1 MGWENP
7 HGILGLVAAREGAV
21 PLCCPTL
28 PSPPAAL
35 AARSARLVFHTADTC
50 TQRGQ
55 PRAHTR
61 AALLGA
67 NALAAGP
74 QAVVPPRA
82 LLAPGWEEQS
92 RSDVLSVAT
101 SPGDV
106 CWAQGAAG
114 CRGPH
119 GKHAPPLTLPRAA
132 PGSLLQP
139 GLCAAA
145 SMTAGAPGAA
155 QNSCPHSPPLP
166 GRRQLSHDSVLRPG
180 AAGGS
185 CHPAAVLSP
194 LPVGCWLWGTPGWDQ
209 HHPQDRV
216 PLCPQMG
223 RAVPVPI
230 LTVPPACSTRGPCSC
245 LSATSLAVFSGGL
258 CTLCRSLGTVP
269 SPVSSAPRGSE
280 EERDAARPAGPACSV
295 LPCVTQGFRFLMG
308 HGANSHTAPP
318 PHHASEPC

>member
-92 RSDVLSVAT
+92 CSDVLSVAT

-119 GKHAPPLTLPRAA
+119 GKRAPPLTLPRAA

-194 LPVGCWLWGTPGWDQ
+194 LLWAAGCGAPRAGISTTPRTVSPCAPRWGE
-209 HHPQDRV
+209 
-216 PLCPQMG
+216 
-223 RAVPVPI
+223 
-230 LTVPPACSTRGPCSC
+230 
-245 LSATSLAVFSGGL
+245 LS
-258 CTLCRSLGTVP
+258 P
-269 SPVSSAPRGSE
+269 SPSSPCHQPAAHGDHAHASLPPPWRSFRGVCAPCAGPWGRSPAPSPLHLEAARRNAALPALLAPRAPSC
-280 EERDAARPAGPACSV
+280 PA
-295 LPCVTQGFRFLMG
+295 
-308 HGANSHTAPP
+308 
-318 PHHASEPC
+318 